1 MRKLTVYTLDQ
12 VDHLVQPAEFQD
24 ATLTS
29 PALSIFTDFRTS
41 NPMLLDADTN
51 AVEAEEMM
59 RQEHNSLKLVVDR
72 QQEMVGVLSSDHF
85 TSQYLMQHVSKDV
98 KARDLRVADL
108 MRPRDAVMALSY
120 QQIQHCTVGD
130 VLHTLQQKGEAY
142 CVVIDRDSHQIRGII
157 SAREITNRLHIQPV
171 QIEKTPA
178 LLNMF
183 DRMYA

>member
-1 MRKLTVYTLDQ
+1 MRNLTVYTLDQ
-12 VDHLVQPAEFQD
+12 IDHLVQPAECQV
-24 ATLTS
+24 AHLTS

-41 NPMLLDADTN
+41 NPMVLDANTN

-59 RQEHNSLKLVVDR
+59 RQEHSWLKLVVDQR
-72 QQEMVGVLSSDHF
+72 QEMIGVLSNDHF

-98 KARDLRVADL
+98 KATDLRVADL
-108 MRPRDAVMALSY
+108 MRPRDDVMALSY

-130 VLHTLQQKGEAY
+130 VLHTLQQRGEAY
-142 CVVIDRDSHQIRGII
+142 CVVIDRENHQIRGII
-157 SAREITNRLHIQPV
+157 SAREITTRLHINPV
-171 QIEKTPA
+171 TIEKAPA